1 MMVVEDRATAG
12 VIPPLYRHGIGEA
25 DAPGLA
31 RVVIM
36 LLEGAFVLGRTT
48 RSTVPLDDAGRVA
61 ATEVHRLL

>member
-1 MMVVEDRATAG
+1 MIELPPASYHHYTDTASARSAT
-12 VIPPLYRHGIGEA
+12 
-25 DAPGLA
+25 PGLA
-31 RVVIM
+31 AVIM